1 MKNKKIFII
10 LFVIFLVSCD
20 RNYRIN
26 TLQDV
31 EDTIEIGNRL
41 VKNIEKYKNKYG
53 KYPEKL
59 EDLVPEFYDKVPK
72 TKMIYK
78 GKNNEYFYEDF
89 RYDCR
94 KRYTSKYSGQYIQ
107 NGEKIYYLLF
117 NANLVSSNINDSCS
131 DSPFCYFIMASNEK
145 PSETLI
151 FISNNFY
158 FSKLT
163 NYDHNAQYRN
173 KDFDERL
180 TYHFRNQLKYP
191 YIKVQIT
198 E

>member
-72 TKMIYK
+72 TKMKYYDNNNFNIRYK
-78 GKNNEYFYEDF
+78 
-89 RYDCR
+89 
-94 KRYTSKYSGQYIQ
+94 KYSFYRNQAGLLENDNFSLGFDGNLINQEDEINFGVDNPCSNYIVS
-107 NGEKIYYLLF
+107 NKYLSDIYL
-117 NANLVSSNINDSCS
+117 NRIKRKTANN
-131 DSPFCYFIMASNEK
+131 YK
-145 PSETLI
+145 
-151 FISNNFY
+151 NFY
-158 FSKLT
+158 FY
-163 NYDHNAQYRN
+163 NCNNCH
-173 KDFDERL
+173 DFENL
-180 TYHFRNQLKYP
+180 LKCKFRNQLKYP

>member
-1 MKNKKIFII
+1 MKLKNIFLLLII
-10 LFVIFLVSCD
+10 LFLSSC
-20 RNYRIN
+20 NSVRIN
-26 TLQDV
+26 DLQNIQ
-31 EDTIEIGNRL
+31 DTIVIGEKL
-41 VKNIEKYKNKYG
+41 IDNIEKYKAKYG
-53 KYPEKL
+53 QCPEKL

-72 TKMIYK
+72 NKMIYK

-180 TYHFRNQLKYP
+180 KYHFRNQLKYP